1 VFQDGECWVGCEGYL
16 IPSPYFFYF
25 FLERMIWFYDN
36 ELPFLFVQAMDWYI
50 EELKKKDTPFRK
62 VIWDRG

>member
-1 VFQDGECWVGCEGYL
+1 MSLV
-16 IPSPYFFYF
+16 
-25 FLERMIWFYDN
+25 
-36 ELPFLFVQAMDWYI
+36 VQAMDWYI